1 MANAHSAD
9 ARINFRLPQELKEVI
24 EEAAT
29 AMGQSVSEYAIST
42 LVQNSQRVLQE
53 RQVTILSSRDRAIFM
68 AALDDADAR
77 PNAALQAAAKRY
89 KKQFKA

>member
-1 MANAHSAD
+1 MANANSAD
-9 ARINFRLPQELKEVI
+9 ARINFRLPQDLKAVI

-68 AALDDADAR
+68 ALLDDADAR
-77 PNAALQAAAKRY
+77 PNAALRAAAKKY